1 MAHTAKEG
9 PLKRATFLH
18 RAFNVHEMGGK
29 IPTTLL
35 SCFKGPNSGG
45 VPTRH
50 SGLIIVPS
58 PKADPSAVTARA
70 SPLCRK
76 KGGLA
81 SPVIRHTTSGTR
93 SPARPL
99 PAGPK
104 RQPRSRDT
112 LGQRRLPARR
122 IDSST

>member
-29 IPTTLL
+29 IPTTHL

-45 VPTRH
+45 VPTSH
-50 SGLIIVPS
+50 SGLIAVLS

-76 KGGLA
+76 LGGTGL
-81 SPVIRHTTSGTR
+81 
-93 SPARPL
+93 PL
-99 PAGPK
+99 HP
-104 RQPRSRDT
+104 SHN
-112 LGQRRLPARR
+112 LGYP
-122 IDSST
+122 